1 MGPTIVWIVLGS
13 IGVAFVLFSFLITGV
28 QSKKKVEY
36 KLREKSAELE
46 DLNEKF
52 TFAKSDFMKEK
63 QKLEWTINE
72 RDEELIK
79 MKDQVT
85 QTNEKM
91 KQVEHE
97 FHVLR
102 TELDATKKNELAL
115 KIKLEKYET

>member
-1 MGPTIVWIVLGS
+1 
-13 IGVAFVLFSFLITGV
+13 
-28 QSKKKVEY
+28 
-36 KLREKSAELE
+36 
-46 DLNEKF
+46 
-52 TFAKSDFMKEK
+52 MKEK

-79 MKDQVT
+79 MKDHVT

-115 KIKLEKYET
+115 KIKLEKYES

>member
-85 QTNEKM
+85 QTNEKI